1 MRIKGLAKSFSIL
14 QDMIAECKE
23 KLDNLDP
30 SSPDFEEHDDR
41 LNDCLLLLCAARDAV
56 GEVSER

>member
-1 MRIKGLAKSFSIL
+1 
-14 QDMIAECKE
+14 MIAACKE